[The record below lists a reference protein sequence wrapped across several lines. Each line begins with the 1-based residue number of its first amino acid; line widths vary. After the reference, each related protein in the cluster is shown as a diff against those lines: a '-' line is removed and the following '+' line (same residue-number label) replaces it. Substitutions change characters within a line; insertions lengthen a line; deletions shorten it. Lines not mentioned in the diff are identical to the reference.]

1 MGSGLCAVLE
11 AASGSDYP
19 WAASPRTGRHT
30 VTCLGAFHRQEE
42 VLGRVMGKLTAPQ
55 LALHSQLSGQMGPR
69 LGYPRWHSR
78 CTKLQ
83 GEHTNVKSDLKNV
96 SIHF

>member
-1 MGSGLCAVLE
+1 MRE
-11 AASGSDYP
+11 
-19 WAASPRTGRHT
+19 SPDD
-30 VTCLGAFHRQEE
+30 GAFHRQEE

-55 LALHSQLSGQMGPR
+55 LALHSQLSSQMGPR
-69 LGYPRWHSR
+69 RGYPRWHSH

-83 GEHTNVKSDLKNV
+83 GEHTNIKSDLKNA

>member
-19 WAASPRTGRHT
+19 WAASPRAGRHT

-42 VLGRVMGKLTAPQ
+42 VLGRVIGKLTAPQ
-55 LALHSQLSGQMGPR
+55 LALYSQLSSQMGPR
-69 LGYPRWHSR
+69 RGYPRRHSR

-83 GEHTNVKSDLKNV
+83 GEHTNVKSD
-96 SIHF
+96 